1 MICTLTKKDLL
12 GSVVQRRVRSVEVA
26 APTQPVGRP
35 SHSDLASSDCR
46 SSKQQAMFVVIGPDG
61 CPSACAVKELVLAE
75 PQAEPRQADDAN
87 EAPLQASESMLLVT

>member
-1 MICTLTKKDLL
+1 
-12 GSVVQRRVRSVEVA
+12 
-26 APTQPVGRP
+26 
-35 SHSDLASSDCR
+35 
-46 SSKQQAMFVVIGPDG
+46 MFVVIGPDG